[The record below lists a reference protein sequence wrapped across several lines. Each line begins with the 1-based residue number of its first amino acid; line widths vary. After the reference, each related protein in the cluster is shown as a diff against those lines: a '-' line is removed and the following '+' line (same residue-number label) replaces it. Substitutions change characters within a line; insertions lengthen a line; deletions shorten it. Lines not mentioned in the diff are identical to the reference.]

1 MKRVLVTG
9 GSGFI
14 GRQALAPL
22 IERGYEV
29 HALDLRPLDVPDV
42 TWHEADLFD
51 TAQVAEVVDQVG
63 AHFCLHLAWDV
74 GPGFWD
80 APGNADWVAAS
91 LNLLR
96 IFHAAGGQRFVSAGT
111 CAEYDWSEPRERLA
125 EDVPCNP
132 STFYG
137 VAKDSLRRVIEGY
150 AGQTGLSWAWGVLFF
165 CYGAHERP
173 ERLIPSV
180 VLDLL
185 AGNKARTTA
194 GTQVRDFLDVRDQ
207 GAAFA
212 ALLDSEAEGAV
223 NIASGE
229 GIAIAD
235 VVRKL
240 GDITG
245 RPHLLEIGA
254 LPMRAGEPD
263 RLVANTGRLTREVGF
278 RPRIGL
284 AEGLADA
291 VDWWQSHAHGGGR

>member
-9 GSGFI
+9 ASGFI

-22 IERGYEV
+22 TERGYEV
-29 HALDLRPLDVPDV
+29 HALDLRPIQVPDV

-51 TAQVAEVVDQVG
+51 TAQVAEVVDRVG
-63 AHFCLHLAWDV
+63 ARFCLHLAWDV
-74 GPGFWD
+74 GPGFWT

-96 IFHAAGGQRFVSAGT
+96 IFHAAGGRRFVSAGT
-111 CAEYDWSEPRERLA
+111 CAEYDWSELPERLA
-125 EDVPCNP
+125 EDAPRNP

-137 VAKDSLRRVIEGY
+137 IAKDSLRRVIEGY
-150 AGQTGLSWAWGVLFF
+150 AAQTGLSWAWGVLFF
-165 CYGAHERP
+165 CYGPHERP

-180 VLDLL
+180 IVDLL

-223 NIASGE
+223 NIASGQGVAVAE
-229 GIAIAD
+229 
-235 VVRKL
+235 VVKRL

-245 RPHLLEIGA
+245 RSHLLEIGA

-263 RLVANTGRLTREVGF
+263 RLVANAGRLIHEVGF
-278 RPRIGL
+278 RPRIGFD
-284 AEGLADA
+284 EGLADA
-291 VDWWQSHAHGGGR
+291 VDWWQSHGRKH